1 MCRLLRHVSGTE
13 PLEITCIHAEDT
25 FQVTG
30 PQVCFIFYLATS
42 TGHKQIKTTY
52 MTSLET
58 TVELFKAFLR
68 KSYTSVL
75 GSC

>member
-30 PQVCFIFYLATS
+30 PQVCSAFIWSLQLGINKNYL
-42 TGHKQIKTTY
+42 H
-52 MTSLET
+52 
-58 TVELFKAFLR
+58 ELFGNI
-68 KSYTSVL
+68 VL
-75 GSC
+75 NSLM

>member
-30 PQVCFIFYLATS
+30 PQVCLAFIWPLPLDINQS
-42 TGHKQIKTTY
+42 K
-52 MTSLET
+52 
-58 TVELFKAFLR
+58 LF
-68 KSYTSVL
+68 V
-75 GSC
+75 

>member
-30 PQVCFIFYLATS
+30 PQVCSAFIW
-42 TGHKQIKTTY
+42 
-52 MTSLET
+52 SLQQDINKNDLHDFFGDH
-58 TVELFKAFLR
+58 VELFEVTL
-68 KSYTSVL
+68 
-75 GSC
+75 